1 MAKILGRDEQ
11 IAGRVHQTGRFRT
24 YLLFHGG
31 NAGIAAIGTF
41 RSFQSCD
48 HIACLDAQSQR
59 NHVGERGRTF
69 QRNRKIAGE
78 RACENRIGN
87 MRNVIFRGR
96 LIDAGNR
103 RGGSGNR
110 LSSAPQP
117 RDRLA
122 ILPHPRAQQ
131 IQPPQNA
138 RQRIRL
144 GAAPQFG
151 DHVNALAVHQREH
164 ALHQFG
170 ILRMMHA
177 VQQCGRRSVAHL
189 VDLRRIGTSR
199 DIVGHHL
206 VELPRAGRTRRS
218 GVGETGGTA
227 WYNRSGT
234 VMHASRQ
241 WAKPF
246 EYR

>member
-96 LIDAGNR
+96 
-103 RGGSGNR
+103 
-110 LSSAPQP
+110 
-117 RDRLA
+117 
-122 ILPHPRAQQ
+122 
-131 IQPPQNA
+131 
-138 RQRIRL
+138 
-144 GAAPQFG
+144 
-151 DHVNALAVHQREH
+151 
-164 ALHQFG
+164 
-170 ILRMMHA
+170 
-177 VQQCGRRSVAHL
+177 
-189 VDLRRIGTSR
+189 
-199 DIVGHHL
+199 
-206 VELPRAGRTRRS
+206 
-218 GVGETGGTA
+218 
-227 WYNRSGT
+227 
-234 VMHASRQ
+234 
-241 WAKPF
+241 
-246 EYR
+246 

>member
-78 RACENRIGN
+78 RACENRIGS

-117 RDRLA
+117 CDRLFRIHVRSRYSRHRMPGSESGSALLHSSA
-122 ILPHPRAQQ
+122 ITSTPS
-131 IQPPQNA
+131 
-138 RQRIRL
+138 
-144 GAAPQFG
+144 
-151 DHVNALAVHQREH
+151 
-164 ALHQFG
+164 
-170 ILRMMHA
+170 
-177 VQQCGRRSVAHL
+177 RS
-189 VDLRRIGTSR
+189 TS
-199 DIVGHHL
+199 VS
-206 VELPRAGRTRRS
+206 TRS
-218 GVGETGGTA
+218 T
-227 WYNRSGT
+227 SS
-234 VMHASRQ
+234 ASCV
-241 WAKPF
+241 
-246 EYR
+246 